1 MSLLKDYLNQ
11 KVVVITTE
19 GYTLEGKMISF
30 DKHCNLGL
38 ENCKTR
44 FTQTDNPIKEDEN
57 NNGPQVKLLRGS
69 EVVCVGL
76 VDEELEKTEVAK
88 YLKKSQQEGHDIIL
102 EKLNDTKNK
111 PANRFEILKKVSE
124 HKSKK

>member
-1 MSLLKDYLNQ
+1 MSLLKDYLDQ

-30 DKHCNLGL
+30 DKHCNLVL
-38 ENCKTR
+38 EGCKVR
-44 FTQTDNPIKEDEN
+44 FAQAGTASNNEGH

-76 VDEELEKTEVAK
+76 VDEELEKTEVEK
-88 YLKKSQQEGHDIIL
+88 YVQENHGMTL

-111 PANRFEILKKVSE
+111 PPKRFEILRKVSDY
-124 HKSKK
+124 KLKK